1 MRKIIWP
8 VLLGILVLSGCSSSE
23 EKKARET
30 AEAYMEAVKNGDE
43 FLNIFSSEEFVDVF
57 DYEYLKTL
65 DSSEEKIL
73 EGYSYEDWDRLYGND
88 PNPVYSS
95 YDDYRSQER
104 KYVESLISEGKDYE
118 IIKDTD
124 QEFEYWDGKS
134 YGKNFTLLY
143 NVEIADE
150 DGQKL
155 YKKAEFTVEEG
166 LVYGDSIDDFVDG
179 YKITDITLR

>member
-1 MRKIIWP
+1 M
-8 VLLGILVLSGCSSSE
+8 
-23 EKKARET
+23 
-30 AEAYMEAVKNGDE
+30 
-43 FLNIFSSEEFVDVF
+43 
-57 DYEYLKTL
+57 
-65 DSSEEKIL
+65 
-73 EGYSYEDWDRLYGND
+73 
-88 PNPVYSS
+88 
-95 YDDYRSQER
+95 
-104 KYVESLISEGKDYE
+104 ESLISEGKDYE

-124 QEFEYWDGKS
+124 QEFEYWDGES